1 MFQSKKM
8 IYVFLIILFIGSIV
22 SWRYLFQGI
31 NSEIKNDIKS
41 GNSVVLLFSADWCGS
56 CIKQKPIYEE
66 VKKEFPNIN
75 FYLVS
80 SDLDKLQQKILFK
93 LHNIKGLP
101 SFVLFKDG
109 IEQNRLIGFKTKE
122 VLKSNFLKINN
133 N

>member
-1 MFQSKKM
+1 MLQSKKV
-8 IYVFLIILFIGSIV
+8 IYLFLILLVIGGIV
-22 SWRYLFQGI
+22 TWRYLFQGI
-31 NSEIKNDIKS
+31 DSKIRNDIEA
-41 GNSVVLLFSADWCGS
+41 GNSIVLLFSAEWCSS
-56 CIKQKPIYEE
+56 CVKQKPIYEA

-80 SDLDKLQQKILFK
+80 SDLDKLQQKVLFK
-93 LHNIKGLP
+93 LHSIKGLP

-122 VLKSNFLKINN
+122 ELELNFSKINN